1 MSGQQLVLVGEV
13 IKPHGL
19 AGEFS
24 VKVHV
29 DSPDFFANVARLYLR
44 SAPGERPRPV
54 AVTSWRMH
62 NSRLL
67 LRLDQ
72 VQGRDEVEQV
82 RGAELL
88 ARPEDLPD
96 RSDEDIFI
104 HELIG
109 MRVLLPSGELLGRI
123 ESVNSGAGA
132 GTGVGQEIWS
142 IRTGSGREV
151 LFPAHQDF
159 VLEVDRTAASVC
171 IDPPPGLLE
180 LYLGEEG

>member
-1 MSGQQLVLVGEV
+1 MPEQPLVLVGEV

-29 DSPDFFANVARLYLR
+29 DSPDFFAHVPCLYLR
-44 SAPGERPRPV
+44 RTPGDRPRPV

-62 NSRLL
+62 NARLL

-88 ARPEDLPD
+88 ARPEDLPN
-96 RSDEDIFI
+96 RSDEDIYI

-109 MRVLLPSGELLGRI
+109 MRVLLPSGKLLGRI
-123 ESVNSGAGA
+123 ESVNSSAGS
-132 GTGVGQEIWS
+132 GVGQEIWS
-142 IRTGSGREV
+142 IRTESGQEV

-159 VLEVDRTAASVC
+159 VLEADRTTATVR

>member
-1 MSGQQLVLVGEV
+1 MPGQPLVLVGNV

-29 DSPDFFANVARLYLR
+29 DSPDFFARAPRLYLR
-44 SAPGERPRPV
+44 RAPGEHPRPV
-54 AVTSWRMH
+54 AVVSWRMH
-62 NSRLL
+62 NARLL

-88 ARPEDLPD
+88 ARREDLPD

-104 HELIG
+104 QELIG
-109 MRVLLPSGELLGRI
+109 MRVLLPSGEVLGRI
-123 ESVNSGAGA
+123 ENVNFGA

-159 VLEVDRTAASVC
+159 VLDVDLAAATVR

>member
-1 MSGQQLVLVGEV
+1 MSGQRLVLVGEV

-29 DSPDFFANVARLYLR
+29 DSPDFFAQVPRLYLR
-44 SAPGERPRPV
+44 RVPGERPRPV

-62 NSRLL
+62 NARLL
-67 LRLDQ
+67 LRLDGI
-72 VQGRDEVEQV
+72 QGRDEVEHV

-88 ARPEDLPD
+88 ARPEDMPG
-96 RSDEDIFI
+96 RSEEDIFV

-123 ESVNSGAGA
+123 ESVSSAAGA
-132 GTGVGQEIWS
+132 GQEIWT
-142 IRTGSGREV
+142 IRAESGQEV

-159 VLEVDRTAASVC
+159 VLEVDRAAATVR
-171 IDPPPGLLE
+171 INPPPGLLE
-180 LYLGEEG
+180 LYLGD

>member
-1 MSGQQLVLVGEV
+1 MSGQPLVLVGEV
-13 IKPHGL
+13 SKPHGL

-24 VKVHV
+24 VKTHV
-29 DSPDFFANVARLYLR
+29 DSPDFFVHVPRLYLR
-44 SAPGERPRPV
+44 RAPGERPRPV

-62 NSRLL
+62 NARLL

-72 VQGRDEVEQV
+72 IQGRDEVEQV

-88 ARPEDLPD
+88 ARSEDLPD

-104 HELIG
+104 QELIG
-109 MRVLLPSGELLGRI
+109 MRVLLPSGKQLGRI
-123 ESVNSGAGA
+123 ESVNTGA

-142 IRTGSGREV
+142 IRTELGQEV

-159 VLEVDRTAASVC
+159 VLDVDLAAAMVR

>member
-1 MSGQQLVLVGEV
+1 MPGQPLVLVGNV

-29 DSPDFFANVARLYLR
+29 DSPDFFARAPRLYLR
-44 SAPGERPRPV
+44 RAPGEHPRPV
-54 AVTSWRMH
+54 AVVSWRMH
-62 NSRLL
+62 NARLL

-88 ARPEDLPD
+88 ARREDLPD

-104 HELIG
+104 QELIG
-109 MRVLLPSGELLGRI
+109 MRVLLPSGEVLGRI
-123 ESVNSGAGA
+123 ESVNSGASG
-132 GTGVGQEIWS
+132 GTGGGQEVWS
-142 IRTGSGREV
+142 IRTESGREV

-159 VLEVDRTAASVC
+159 VLEADRTTATVR

>member
-1 MSGQQLVLVGEV
+1 MSGQPLVLVGEV

-29 DSPDFFANVARLYLR
+29 DSPDFFAHVPRLYLR
-44 SAPGERPRPV
+44 RAAGERPRPV

-62 NSRLL
+62 NARLL

-88 ARPEDLPD
+88 VRPEDLPH

-104 HELIG
+104 HELID
-109 MRVLLPSGELLGRI
+109 MRVLLPSGEELGRI

-132 GTGVGQEIWS
+132 GQEIWS
-142 IRTGSGREV
+142 IRTESDREV

-159 VLEVDRTAASVC
+159 VLDVDLATATVR